1 MGNVAE
7 RYEYLTFEDRQN
19 IEKWHAAGDRAIDIA
34 ARLNKYPATI
44 YKELRRGFTG
54 EKDGKQVYS
63 AEVAEAAVK
72 DSFKNRGRKR
82 TAAGAAIGS

>member
-1 MGNVAE
+1 MAE

-19 IEKWHAAGDRAIDIA
+19 IEKWRAAGDRAIDIA

-63 AEVAEAAVK
+63 AAVAEAAVK
-72 DSFKNRGRKR
+72 ESFKNRGRKR
-82 TAAGAAIGS
+82 TAAGAAVGS